1 VGPKFHGRKHPESL
15 ILHTQAC
22 LIKVTSAEFGTLIGI
37 LSK

>member
-1 VGPKFHGRKHPESL
+1 L

-22 LIKVTSAEFGTLIGI
+22 LIKVTSAEFGTLIGM